1 MPYMNKRAF
10 IKSGLATA
18 GCFACGLNRSLLS
31 ANISVSVAP
40 ASADLWKWS
49 REAYHYK
56 VTERGVECTNCPN
69 ACTLKR
75 KETSKCRN
83 RINISDKL
91 YSIAYGN
98 PCAVHI
104 DPIEKKPFFHFL
116 PSTRAFSIATAGC
129 NLACLNC
136 QNWEISQKSPKETTN
151 YDLMPARVV
160 DECII
165 NNCES
170 IAYTYSE
177 PTTFYEYVYDT
188 AVIARS
194 KGIRNV
200 YKSNGYINEKPIRM
214 LSKYLDAANIDLKGF
229 TEASYLKLNSGKL
242 APVLRT
248 LQVLKEEGVWLEITN
263 LVIPSW
269 TDDLTMIKNMC
280 NWMVKNNLDNCPLHF
295 SRFTPLYKLTQLPST
310 PVSVLQKARNIALSQ
325 GMKYVYIGN
334 VPGTDLENTICPK
347 CKKTVI
353 QRKGFVVLSN
363 NLVNGACRFCLTK
376 IAGVWS

>member
-1 MPYMNKRAF
+1 MKRRAF
-10 IKSGLATA
+10 IVSGMAATA
-18 GCFACGLNRSLLS
+18 CLLCRQQMLMAGINGLSEVTPEN
-31 ANISVSVAP
+31 P
-40 ASADLWKWS
+40 LWKWS

-69 ACTLKR
+69 QCTLKR
-75 KETSKCRN
+75 METSKCRN
-83 RINISDKL
+83 RINVKDKL

-104 DPIEKKPFFHFL
+104 DPIEKKPCFHFL
-116 PSTRAFSIATAGC
+116 PSSKSFSIATAGC

-136 QNWEISQKSPKETTN
+136 QNWEISQKSPNETEN
-151 YDLMPARVV
+151 IDLMPAKVV
-160 DECII
+160 EACIK

-177 PTTFYEYVYDT
+177 PTVFYEYVYDT
-188 AVIARS
+188 ARIARAS
-194 KGIRNV
+194 GIKNV
-200 YKSNGYINEKPIRM
+200 YKSNGYINEQPIRM

-229 TEASYLKLNSGKL
+229 TEYTYLKLNSGKL

-269 TDDLTMIKNMC
+269 TDDLNTIREMC
-280 NWMVKNNLDNCPLHF
+280 KWLVANKLDDCPLHF
-295 SRFTPLYKLTQLPST
+295 SRFTPLYKLSQLPAT
-310 PVSVLQKARNIALSQ
+310 PALTLKKAHDIAMNS

-334 VPGTDLENTICPK
+334 LPGTNLEDTICPK
-347 CKKTVI
+347 CGNIVVE
-353 QRKGFVVLSN
+353 RKGFRVIQNNISN
-363 NLVNGACRFCLTK
+363 NNCKFCGER

>member
-1 MPYMNKRAF
+1 MDKRVF
-10 IKSGLATA
+10 IKSVFAAA
-18 GCFACGLNRSLLS
+18 GCFACGLNRSFS
-31 ANISVSVAP
+31 EANNFIAETP
-40 ASADLWKWS
+40 AGGDLWKWNH
-49 REAYHYK
+49 EAYHYK

-69 ACTLKR
+69 GCTLKR

-83 RINISDKL
+83 RINIGDKL

-116 PSTRAFSIATAGC
+116 PSSRAFSIATAGC

-136 QNWEISQKSPKETTN
+136 QNWEISQKSPRETTN
-151 YDLMPARVV
+151 YDLMPAMVV
-160 DECII
+160 DEALN

-263 LVIPSW
+263 LVIPTW
-269 TDDLTMIKNMC
+269 TDNLDMIKNMC
-280 NWMVKNNLDNCPLHF
+280 NWLVKNNMADCPLHF

-310 PVSVLQKARNIALSQ
+310 PVQVLQKARNIALSE
-325 GMKYVYIGN
+325 GMKYVYVGN

-347 CKKTVI
+347 CRKTVV
-353 QRKGFVVLSN
+353 QRKGFVVTAN
-363 NLVNGACRFCLTK
+363 NLVDGACRFCHQK
-376 IAGVWS
+376 IAGTWN